1 MGQALLPPVRGGLF
15 WGKGGYIDPPGS
27 GCLGTRAIF
36 VLLRG
41 GVRMGLWWF
50 PRHCLFSMSMVRHLR
65 AMSCICFM
73 QAWIALLGM

>member
-1 MGQALLPPVRGGLF
+1 MHRPSWVWVFGYQSYFRVARG
-15 WGKGGYIDPPGS
+15 
-27 GCLGTRAIF
+27 
-36 VLLRG
+36 G

-50 PRHCLFSMSMVRHLR
+50 PRMGLFSMSMVRHLR

>member
-41 GVRMGLWWF
+41 GGEDGALVV
-50 PRHCLFSMSMVRHLR
+50 PKALFV
-65 AMSCICFM
+65 
-73 QAWIALLGM
+73 